1 MNPTLRFLQKQGLKV
16 SLPLLLLATAC
27 GDGGTTSAFQPN
39 SGGAAGRAITAAS
52 QPNTNGMGAP
62 SPLSSGLVT
71 PNVTLPDSADQ
82 TSAKEVL
89 PPSGDTSGSG
99 SSTGANPGAGAAAG
113 AAASVPEPAALAGLA
128 IAAAGMIVIKRKQ
141 AA

>member
-1 MNPTLRFLQKQGLKV
+1 MNPTLRFLQKQGLKI

-27 GDGGTTSAFQPN
+27 GEGTTTSAFQPN
-39 SGGAAGRAITAAS
+39 SGDAAGSAITAAAK
-52 QPNTNGMGAP
+52 PTTNGMGVPTA
-62 SPLSSGLVT
+62 SSVGLGT
-71 PNVTLPDSADQ
+71 PNVTLPDNADQ
-82 TSAKEVL
+82 TSTKEVL
-89 PPSGDTSGSG
+89 PPSTTSNGG
-99 SSTGANPGAGAAAG
+99 ASTGGASGAGTAAG